1 MDSAQRAHIEHL
13 LQLNRAHLR
22 ELEAQQATLG
32 IMAPS
37 GIAVQI
43 DEYQH
48 AIGDLERQL
57 AEALPR
63 HNLPPRDYER
73 FVGRQK
79 ELEEVRRLL
88 LPYPKSRH
96 HLVTI
101 DGIGGIGKS
110 ALALETAYHARESYA
125 SLPEAERFEAIV
137 WVSAKRT
144 YLTADGI
151 LEQRQAFR
159 TLDDLYAAIAQVLD
173 YPAITRAP
181 AEEQRA
187 IVERVLAEQR
197 TLLILDNLETVDD
210 EELLIFLRLLPD
222 PTKAI
227 VTTRHRIDV
236 AYPVRLLGMPQADA
250 LALIGQEAARKAVGI
265 LTATENT
272 EQASSISSVNSV
284 AMKEDLYRK
293 TGGVPLAIVWSI
305 GLMGLGGSVESV
317 LRRLGSGQSD
327 IARFCFDESVAQI
340 RGRDAH
346 KLLLALSLFASDAS
360 REALGIVAG
369 LGEDEFGRDIGL
381 EELLRLS
388 LVNKDGDRFS
398 LLPLTRSFAQAE
410 AERQGEWIE
419 KAKEQQLKYFVPAL
433 DSNDNWYYN
442 WRRQELIE
450 AETPN
455 ILAIIQQQRALIQ
468 YHDIDNE
475 HREITPSSLSLVAGL
490 QHLYRVLTRVYRI
503 RGFWSECERL
513 CEESIDIG
521 RQVHDYIS
529 VGWRLYDL
537 SRLAYNRGD
546 LKLAKKLANE
556 SRDAWVLTNMG
567 VHHADRSL
575 GLIAIRE
582 NNLVEARKRIIAG
595 FEAYRVSGRT
605 AAFCQFASAYAE
617 LTRAEGVMET
627 AVEYYRQAIELNRN
641 RGDKNNQSYDTL
653 GLAEVLLVLGQADA
667 AQECFNESLKLARE
681 SGRVDVIARALLG
694 GANLEFS
701 QNQRASAESN
711 ARQALDLFRRL
722 GMRREQAE
730 AEALLARLG
739 D

>member
-1 MDSAQRAHIEHL
+1 MDSIQRAHIEQL

-22 ELEAQQATLG
+22 ELETQQAKLG
-32 IMAPS
+32 VLAPS
-37 GIAVQI
+37 GIAVQLA
-43 DEYQH
+43 EYQRV
-48 AIGDLERQL
+48 ITDLEHQL
-57 AEALPR
+57 ADALPR

-73 FVGRQK
+73 FVGRQPQ
-79 ELEEVRRLL
+79 LEEVRRLL

-110 ALALETAYHARESYA
+110 ALALETAYQARDSYA

-159 TLDDLYAAIAQVLD
+159 ALDDLYTAIAQVLD

-181 AEEQRA
+181 TEEQRA

-250 LALIGQEAARKAVGI
+250 LALIGQEAARKGVA
-265 LTATENT
+265 L
-272 EQASSISSVNSV
+272 EQAEQEQLF
-284 AMKEDLYRK
+284 AR

-305 GLMGLGGSVESV
+305 GLMGLGGSAESV

-327 IARFCFDESVAQI
+327 IARFCFDESVALI

-346 KLLLALSLFASDAS
+346 KLLLALALFASDAS

-388 LVNKDGDRFS
+388 LVNKDGERFS
-398 LLPLTRSFAQAE
+398 LLPLTKSFVQAKAENLSEWMDGARERWIIYYDNFVERYSGWSEDWRGHDRVERELVNIFAVFETLVATLQYEGTNDRNQIISPISVPQAKLLLRLVDRVARTCRVRGHWSDCERIAQKARDIGKSIDRGVVGWLDYTLARISFYRSNYKEAKSRALEMKAATQLTNDLRMSSRANLLLGLVEIQSGNFEEADELLSFALQQA
-410 AERQGEWIE
+410 
-419 KAKEQQLKYFVPAL
+419 
-433 DSNDNWYYN
+433 
-442 WRRQELIE
+442 QESGRSGGIS
-450 AETPN
+450 N
-455 ILAIIQQQRALIQ
+455 ILAGIGELLKMKGSLADAIIYYEKALDAARQRN
-468 YHDIDNE
+468 DIPKMAA
-475 HREITPSSLSLVAGL
+475 HF
-490 QHLYRVLTRVYRI
+490 LT
-503 RGFWSECERL
+503 L
-513 CEESIDIG
+513 G
-521 RQVHDYIS
+521 RARQ
-529 VGWRLYDL
+529 
-537 SRLAYNRGD
+537 
-546 LKLAKKLANE
+546 
-556 SRDAWVLTNMG
+556 NMG
-567 VHHADRSL
+567 D
-575 GLIAIRE
+575 IR
-582 NNLVEARKRIIAG
+582 
-595 FEAYRVSGRT
+595 
-605 AAFCQFASAYAE
+605 
-617 LTRAEGVMET
+617 
-627 AVEYYRQAIELNRN
+627 
-641 RGDKNNQSYDTL
+641 
-653 GLAEVLLVLGQADA
+653 A
-667 AQECFNESLKLARE
+667 AQFSFEESLKLARE
-681 SGRVDVIARALLG
+681 CGLVSGIAGSLYSIAV
-694 GANLEFS
+694 LEYS

-722 GMRREQAE
+722 GMKREQAE
-730 AEALLARLG
+730 AEALLVRLG
-739 D
+739 ESDH